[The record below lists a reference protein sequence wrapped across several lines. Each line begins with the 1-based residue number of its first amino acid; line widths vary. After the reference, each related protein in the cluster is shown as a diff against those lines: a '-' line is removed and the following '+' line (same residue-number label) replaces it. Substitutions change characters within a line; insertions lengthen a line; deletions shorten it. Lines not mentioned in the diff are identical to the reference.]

1 MKKVLKKLIAFVF
14 LLSMLYSF
22 SACGFGVAWVWG
34 GIRFTPDDAIEA
46 VSLNKSKNEKI
57 QTDDYTFYIETFLD
71 KDDWIENVYPVAKTD
86 LGMYHAITRLGQY
99 TQGVYIGADLKQVGR
114 LITLEGEN
122 AFYHF
127 FIPEIEDYDP
137 LVLPLEV
144 PTDYNSVVIDG
155 ETIEIYK
162 HSYFIT
168 KNLFKNFSINCIAF
182 QVGY

>member
-1 MKKVLKKLIAFVF
+1 MKKVLNKLIVF
-14 LLSMLYSF
+14 SILLSMLFSF
-22 SACGFGVAWVWG
+22 SSCGFGVAWVWG

-46 VSLNKSKNEKI
+46 VSLGKSQNEKI

-71 KDDWIENVYPVAKTD
+71 KDDWLENVYPVTKTD

-99 TQGVYIGADLKQVGR
+99 TQGVYIGADLKLVGR

-127 FIPEIEDYDP
+127 FIPEVEDYDP
-137 LVLPLEV
+137 LVLPPEL
-144 PTDYNSVVIDG
+144 PTDYNSIVIEG
-155 ETIEIYK
+155 KEIEVYK
-162 HSYFIT
+162 HSYFVT
-168 KNLFKNFSINCIAF
+168 KNLFKTFSIDSIKF